1 MYTLS
6 VQGTKRLCHVI
17 LFIFGV
23 ILSRRTSSTPLS
35 SALKMG
41 KIPMA
46 EVGESE
52 GAEFAV
58 LQGTWMRRTGRTPIE
73 SNAAELQIQP
83 FWPFGPLYTEGKVS

>member
-1 MYTLS
+1 MVHTSSSLNCSYYKSPGRIAEYSFCFCTLS
-6 VQGTKRLCHVI
+6 VQGAKRLCHVI
-17 LFIFGV
+17 LPIFGV

-52 GAEFAV
+52 GAKFAV
-58 LQGTWMRRTGRTPIE
+58 L
-73 SNAAELQIQP
+73 
-83 FWPFGPLYTEGKVS
+83 